1 MMTANS
7 ESTMRVTDVS
17 NLFQALLNLDDVSR
31 ALASGFIQGLA
42 TREMIENANNTPS
55 VTSVTAHLKW
65 EPELERR
72 DKNDSKNWNCR
83 RKK

>member
-55 VTSVTAHLKW
+55 VTSVTAPPKG
-65 EPELERR
+65 
-72 DKNDSKNWNCR
+72 
-83 RKK
+83 

>member
-31 ALASGFIQGLA
+31 ALVSGFIQGLA
-42 TREMIENANNTPS
+42 TREMIENAN
-55 VTSVTAHLKW
+55 AEK
-65 EPELERR
+65 
-72 DKNDSKNWNCR
+72 
-83 RKK
+83 